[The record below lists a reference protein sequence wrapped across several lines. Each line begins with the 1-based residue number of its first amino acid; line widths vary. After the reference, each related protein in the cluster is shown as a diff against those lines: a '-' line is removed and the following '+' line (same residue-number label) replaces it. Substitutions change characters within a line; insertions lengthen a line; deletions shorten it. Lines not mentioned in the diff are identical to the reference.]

1 MQRAGALTLPKQE
14 KYTSK
19 QRSLANMPVF
29 YKGVMVLVLT
39 RLTLNLV
46 TEISVENA

>member
-1 MQRAGALTLPKQE
+1 MQRAGALTLAKR
-14 KYTSK
+14 KNYTPK
-19 QRSLANMPVF
+19 QRSLANMPLF

-46 TEISVENA
+46 TELSAENA